1 MGRTF
6 SIATML
12 LVMAIVAVGAA
23 SMRGLWQRVEGGVTD
38 AVLVPVV
45 GGAVAGSIY
54 AFILS
59 VWTARDPIYEPLA
72 WPRFVVS
79 AICGW
84 FLGAAAGAQMTATV
98 DGAVLALTP
107 IVIIGSAVLV
117 TFNQRRQSRLS
128 AERAGGIDQLPAETG
143 APAMASESAAQV

>member
-23 SMRGLWQRVEGGVTD
+23 SLRGLWQRVEGGVND

-45 GGAVAGSIY
+45 GGAVAGAVY

-59 VWTARDPIYEPLA
+59 VWTSRDPIYEPLA
-72 WPRFVVS
+72 WPRFVLCT
-79 AICGW
+79 ICGW
-84 FLGAAAGAQMTATV
+84 FLGTAAGAQMTATV

-107 IVIIGSAVLV
+107 LVVIGSAAVV
-117 TFNQRRQSRLS
+117 AFNQRRQARLTADRAAHAANESRPTGDD
-128 AERAGGIDQLPAETG
+128 APAE
-143 APAMASESAAQV
+143 SVAQA